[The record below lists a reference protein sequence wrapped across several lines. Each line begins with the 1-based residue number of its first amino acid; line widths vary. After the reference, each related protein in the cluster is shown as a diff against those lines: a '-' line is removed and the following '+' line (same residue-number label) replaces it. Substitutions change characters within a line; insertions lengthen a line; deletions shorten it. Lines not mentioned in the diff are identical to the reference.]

1 MFLKKNKIKIKIK
14 STNFCKQIL
23 LSNVSGLAGVGFEG
37 MVVPLPFAG
46 RAPCSLR
53 ALSMPGR
60 FKAVQRHTVLTRAEP
75 AGTHHRPTEAPV
87 LSDKSL
93 LVSSSLDVHHNE
105 PD

>member
-1 MFLKKNKIKIKIK
+1 MHRG
-14 STNFCKQIL
+14 L
-23 LSNVSGLAGVGFEG
+23 LVWDSKAWLC
-37 MVVPLPFAG
+37 
-46 RAPCSLR
+46 PCLLQAEPHALR
-53 ALSMPGR
+53 ALSMLGR

-93 LVSSSLDVHHNE
+93 LVSSSLGVHHNE